1 MSSVIRSIREPISI
15 SKRFTVFPYYGAVV
29 GSPREYYFTVNGTS
43 LYRVEAD
50 FGGDNQWVVA
60 RDMGKET
67 FINTI
72 DTEIIEYWE
81 TENTWSD
88 ITVIRSGRARK
99 YQVLAV
105 PNGNKAGSDNSAV
118 AWNAGAYTDPQN
130 DFDNCPIYN
139 NQLTGINDPLIM
151 GNSTTTTTE
160 YTQSLPYGT
169 LWAVVDPV
177 IIRYVSGGNTYTRAI
192 VNRVLPS

>member
-1 MSSVIRSIREPISI
+1 MSSVLRCIREPISI
-15 SKRFTVFPYYGAVV
+15 SKRFTVFPYYGAA
-29 GSPREYYFTVNGTS
+29 GSADEYYFTVNGTS

-50 FGGDNQWVVA
+50 FGGNNQWVVA

-81 TENTWSD
+81 NENSWSD

-105 PNGNKAGSDNSAV
+105 PNGSKDGSRNNGP
-118 AWNAGAYTDPQN
+118 AWNAAAYTDPSN
-130 DFDNCPIYN
+130 SFNNCPIYD
-139 NQLTGINDPLIM
+139 NQLTGINDSLIM
-151 GNSTTTTTE
+151 GNSTTTTNE

-177 IIRYVSGGNTYTRAI
+177 IIRYVSGGSTYTRAI